1 MAKRACW
8 CAVSCHLWEI
18 AASLSHA
25 AASHGAEEE
34 APPAEEDADRALAEL
49 EKVTDGKAKLEGVA
63 RLAEQAQPKGSTLDS
78 AGVHTP
84 VSCPAPA
91 QLGSSRRAGPQARRQ
106 PREQIPTLRLCGRW
120 HAAARTALCVFTL
133 IVTKLI
139 KQALNVA
146 VLLPVCS
153 G

>member
-1 MAKRACW
+1 MAKCACW
-8 CAVSCHLWEI
+8 CIVSCHLWEI

-84 VSCPAPA
+84 VICLASA
-91 QLGSSRRAGPQARRQ
+91 QMGSFRHAGPVAERQ
-106 PREQIPTLRLCGRW
+106 HLQHWFTPQSDGRCY
-120 HAAARTALCVFTL
+120 AAGHTSITS
-133 IVTKLI
+133 
-139 KQALNVA
+139 
-146 VLLPVCS
+146 LLPQH
-153 G
+153 